1 MSNPLPTP
9 PHKGEGVRGWV
20 GTIGRGAQDCTSP
33 LVGERVGGG
42 GEFHPRLC
50 FGINH
55 PKEGQMNNVI
65 IMSTGRT
72 TAPEAAFGKVKRK
85 QSPRAST

>member
-1 MSNPLPTP
+1 
-9 PHKGEGVRGWV
+9 
-20 GTIGRGAQDCTSP
+20 
-33 LVGERVGGG
+33 
-42 GEFHPRLC
+42 
-50 FGINH
+50 
-55 PKEGQMNNVI
+55 MNNVI